1 MLVPWKIR
9 ARLYE
14 SRNMRTALLSSEIA
28 GKRTGAAE
36 IVELITTTRRS
47 AVVMTSVVM
56 RSDNAAID

>member
-1 MLVPWKIR
+1 
-9 ARLYE
+9 
-14 SRNMRTALLSSEIA
+14 MRTALLSSEIA